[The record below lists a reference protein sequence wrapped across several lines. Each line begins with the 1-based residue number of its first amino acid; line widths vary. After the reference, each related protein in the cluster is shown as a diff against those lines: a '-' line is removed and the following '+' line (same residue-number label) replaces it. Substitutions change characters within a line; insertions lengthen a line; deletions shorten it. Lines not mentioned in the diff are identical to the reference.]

1 MEQFIVIVLYNAF
14 SIHCKDDFLE
24 GKMIQIEKDIIS
36 VNGNDFEYT
45 VKGTKSPAI
54 ILINGAGGPIEGWS
68 KVWGELGHEN
78 VLFAYNRLGI
88 GKSSKPREPQTGI
101 VMVKNLKELLLS
113 LKIEP
118 PYLIVGHSLGGFIAH
133 LFTITYPDDVR
144 GLVFLESST
153 IKDVMTDSKRKKE
166 TGSNKFSEVDHVL
179 STIKQIEDVGVFPN
193 IPIIVVAGNKPTFG
207 WIMPRSIKEARM
219 NHQKELLSLSGR
231 GRVTIARNS
240 GHFPQLSEPNLIINE
255 INSLLHEI
263 TND

>member
-1 MEQFIVIVLYNAF
+1 
-14 SIHCKDDFLE
+14 
-24 GKMIQIEKDIIS
+24 MIQIEKNIIS
-36 VNGNDFEYT
+36 VNGKDFEFA

-68 KVWGELGHEN
+68 KIWGEVGLEN

-88 GKSSKPREPQTGI
+88 GKSSKPKEPQTGI
-101 VMVKNLKELLLS
+101 VMVKDLKELLLS

-153 IKDVMTDSKRKKE
+153 IKDVLNDSKRKKE
-166 TGSNKFSEVDHVL
+166 TNTNKLSEVDHVL
-179 STIKQIEDVGVFPN
+179 STIKQIQELGEFPN
-193 IPIIVVAGNKPTFG
+193 IPITVVAGNKPAFG
-207 WIMPRSIKEARM
+207 WIMPKAIKEARM

-240 GHFPQLSEPNLIINE
+240 GHFPQFSEPNLVVKE

-263 TND
+263 AND

>member
-1 MEQFIVIVLYNAF
+1 
-14 SIHCKDDFLE
+14 
-24 GKMIQIEKDIIS
+24 MIQIKKSIIS
-36 VNGNDFEYT
+36 VNGNDFEYA

-68 KVWGELGHEN
+68 KIWGELGREN

-101 VMVKNLKELLLS
+101 VMIKDLKNLLLN

-133 LFTITYPDDVR
+133 LFTLTYPNDVR

-153 IKDVMTDSKRKKE
+153 INDVLTDSKRKRE
-166 TGSNKFSEVDHVL
+166 TDANKFSEIDHVL
-179 STIKQIEDVGVFPN
+179 STIKQIQELGVFSD
-193 IPIIVVAGNKPTFG
+193 IPITVIAGNKPAFG
-207 WIMPRSIKEARM
+207 WLMPRAIKEARM
-219 NHQKELLSLSGR
+219 NHQKELLNLSER

-240 GHFPQLSEPNLIINE
+240 GHFPQLSEPNLVINE

-263 TND
+263 IND